1 MMIDPNASDR
11 NTKMLAGRQ
20 VSSILP
26 GAANSLSPSIQ
37 IVSRFKS
44 IWDGRLGSLSK
55 RALQDPDCSH
65 GDAITASAIQPP
77 NEDYHDDQGCLL
89 VDPTKGRIIDGR
101 RPGTARPLP
110 RWRLPSG
117 PDAPPIDRIFGSGIA
132 PRPEQLVS

>member
-1 MMIDPNASDR
+1 
-11 NTKMLAGRQ
+11 MLAGRQ

-44 IWDGRLGSLSK
+44 IWDGGLGSLS
-55 RALQDPDCSH
+55 DPDCSH

-77 NEDYHDDQGCLL
+77 NEDYHDDQGRLL

-117 PDAPPIDRIFGSGIA
+117 PDAPPIDLIFGSGIA